1 MSGVMRT
8 LKEGGC
14 SLCNATD
21 ENVGKKRC
29 RHVLDNAAI
38 KVRKDGSTN
47 FVDITG
53 TVDNESMTMSAK
65 ANETKIKDFISSLAD
80 GLSEKERND
89 ILSVLREG

>member
-8 LKEGGC
+8 LKDGGC

-29 RHVLDNAAI
+29 HHVLDNASI
-38 KVRKDGSTN
+38 EVRNDGSTK

-53 TVDNESMTMSAK
+53 TVDNESMTMSTK
-65 ANETKIKDFISSLAD
+65 ASEAKIKDFIASLSS
-80 GLSEKERND
+80 GLSKKERDD